1 MNSLIVDDI
10 TIMPKVVKGYRKQAM
25 DTIME
30 SASRL
35 FFKRGYEETSMEDI
49 AREIGVTKGTLYLYF
64 KNKEELLYEV
74 CKKNLKLLEDSLNK
88 LVSADILEGAKNFF
102 RAELELPE
110 HLRFHWIF
118 ALGEI
123 NKNQRVRKILIESYE
138 SYVKIISSRIEELKR
153 NGLVSRGTD
162 PRKLS
167 LTLIALHNGIMM
179 GMMQGLSETE
189 ASEMFDAGT
198 RCILENFDVVK
209 Y

>member
-1 MNSLIVDDI
+1 MNSLIVGDI

-35 FFKRGYEETSMEDI
+35 FFKLGYQETSMEDI

-74 CKKNLKLLEDSLNK
+74 CKKNLRLLEDSLNK
-88 LVSADILEGAKNFF
+88 LVSADILEGAKSFF
-102 RAELELPE
+102 SSELELPE

-138 SYVKIISSRIEELKR
+138 SYVKTISSRIDDLKR
-153 NGLVSRGTD
+153 KGLVSKEAA

-179 GMMQGLSETE
+179 SMMQGLSEKE
-189 ASEMFDAGT
+189 ASEMFEAGT
-198 RCILENFDVVK
+198 RCILENFGMVK

>member
-1 MNSLIVDDI
+1 MNSLIVGDI

-35 FFKRGYEETSMEDI
+35 FFKLGYQETSMEDI

-74 CKKNLKLLEDSLNK
+74 CKKNLRLLEDSLNK
-88 LVSADILEGAKNFF
+88 LVSADILEGAKSFF
-102 RAELELPE
+102 SSELELPE

-138 SYVKIISSRIEELKR
+138 SYVKTISSRIDDLKR
-153 NGLVSRGTD
+153 KGLVSKEAA

-179 GMMQGLSETE
+179 SMMQGLSEKE
-189 ASEMFDAGT
+189 ASEMFEAGT
-198 RCILENFDVVK
+198 RCILENFGVVK

>member
-1 MNSLIVDDI
+1 MNSLIVGDI

-35 FFKRGYEETSMEDI
+35 FFKLGYQETSMEDI

-74 CKKNLKLLEDSLNK
+74 CKKNLRLLEDSLNK
-88 LVSADILEGAKNFF
+88 LVSADILEGAKSFF
-102 RAELELPE
+102 SSELELPE

-138 SYVKIISSRIEELKR
+138 SYVKTISSRIDDLKR
-153 NGLVSRGTD
+153 KGLVSKEAA

-167 LTLIALHNGIMM
+167 MTLIALHNGIMM
-179 GMMQGLSETE
+179 SMMQGLSETE
-189 ASEMFDAGT
+189 ASDMFEAGT
-198 RCILENFDVVK
+198 RCILENFGMVK